1 MKNKKTLIT
10 VVVLFIVAF
19 IYTNIT
25 DIANKN
31 ENFSAKENL
40 CVSFMDVGQ
49 GDSSFIEFPNG
60 KCMLIDASI
69 KDAGENIEEYI
80 KSRGFKKIDYVVAT
94 HPHSDHIGGMKYIAE
109 NFEIGEVYLTEA
121 VTTTKIF
128 IEFLETIKEKGITVN
143 KAKKGQKFS
152 QGDVLVEFLG
162 PVSDTYEDLNNWSA
176 VVKVTYKDTAFLFTG
191 DVERLAEYE
200 LINSGQSLKADVLKV
215 AHHGS
220 DSSSSGKFLKAVNP
234 SVCVISCGKN
244 NDYGHPHKETLD
256 RLKSVGTEIYRTDL
270 NQTVVITSDGV
281 EVNVL

>member
-143 KAKKGQKFS
+143 KAKKGQNFS

-256 RLKSVGTEIYRTDL
+256 RLKSVETEIYRTDL

>member
-10 VVVLFIVAF
+10 VVVLFIIAF

-25 DIANKN
+25 DVANKN
-31 ENFSAKENL
+31 EKFSAGENL

>member
-40 CVSFMDVGQ
+40 CVSFLDVGQ

-121 VTTTKIF
+121 ATTTKIF
-128 IEFLETIKEKGITVN
+128 IEFLETIKEKGVAVN
-143 KAKKGQKFS
+143 KAKKGQNFS
-152 QGDVLVEFLG
+152 QDDVLVEFLG

-220 DSSSSGKFLKAVNP
+220 DSSSSNKFLKEVTP

-256 RLKSVGTEIYRTDL
+256 RLRSVGTEIYRTDL